1 MSHPRAR
8 VLVLLDRI
16 CVISNIRIQSFL
28 LLWKMNLSKHTISIN
43 AGITNT
49 AVTESKERDSEMNS
63 TAATCEMERE
73 ASRSTTTGTELESA
87 ACCLLEKLIECV
99 SSTREGTT
107 LALHRIVRVIAIVE
121 ALS

>member
-8 VLVLLDRI
+8 VLVLLDRT
-16 CVISNIRIQSFL
+16 CVISNIMIQSFL
-28 LLWKMNLSKHTISIN
+28 LLWRMNLSKHTVGIN

-49 AVTESKERDSEMNS
+49 AVTESKERDSEIDS
-63 TAATCEMERE
+63 TATCEMERE

-107 LALHRIVRVIAIVE
+107 LALHRIVRVITIVE